1 MTFPASNGRQRGDT
15 VPTRIGQV
23 RPSHLMTT
31 AGIGAIADLP
41 SMSVIVRGL
50 DVWSPEQQIT
60 IHEPR
65 LLSEVQRRLGP
76 GVRAL
81 RTAPWDPNATED
93 AWTKVGIPVTPFP
106 GWVRCP
112 RCHRL
117 GSLYPSGQF
126 ELVHV
131 SGKRPDL
138 AKIIHKTCLK
148 QQNTRDRNKR
158 ACVPARFVVACE
170 DGHLDDFPYVDFVH
184 ANSVEPC
191 AGPKLT
197 MSDASST
204 LGPRVYVKCAEC
216 NAKPRNIQEAT
227 GSDGWE
233 KLPVCRGRH
242 PHLQRFTP
250 CGKDLKLMVLGA
262 SNLWFN
268 VSASALHLPQGH
280 SIAELITGEWELFEE
295 IPSMKAAQRLIDRMD
310 DLRALRDKDINEVWT
325 VIQQLQNAG
334 GPQTHATD
342 GDLLGA
348 EWDLLS
354 HPTTE
359 KQDEDF
365 KAIPTDTPDGYERW
379 LTQVVQ
385 VPRLREVTALLG
397 FTRISAIDPEDTRA
411 ARVVPLGR
419 NVTWLPSVEK
429 RGEGI
434 FLELQEGAVAAWSR
448 CASRHERVTAL
459 SAAYRQW
466 RHNRKL
472 PADHAFPVARYT
484 LLHTLSHLL
493 IRQVALECGYS
504 SASLKERIY
513 YGTPRNPTA
522 GILLSTAASDS
533 EGTLGGLVSL
543 GKPAH
548 LKRMLDQAFDD
559 ARLCSS
565 DPLCA
570 EHVPED
576 SSDTLHA
583 AACHACLFASET
595 SCESNNR
602 WLDRALVVDL
612 THDGLAFEP

>member
-1 MTFPASNGRQRGDT
+1 MAFSSASSRPPTGS

-41 SMSVIVRGL
+41 SMSVVVRGL
-50 DVWSPEQQIT
+50 DAWNPEQQTT
-60 IHEPR
+60 INEPR
-65 LLSEVQRRLGP
+65 LLTEVQRRLGP
-76 GVRAL
+76 GIRAL
-81 RTAPWDPNATED
+81 RTAPWDPRAADD
-93 AWTKVGIPVTPFP
+93 AWTRTGIPVTPFP

-112 RCHRL
+112 RCYRL

-126 ELVHV
+126 ELIHV
-131 SGKRPDL
+131 SGRRPDL
-138 AKIIHKTCLK
+138 AKIVHKTCLK

-158 ACVPARFVVACE
+158 ACVPARFLVACE
-170 DGHLDDFPYVDFVH
+170 KGHLDDFPYVDFVH
-184 ANSVEPC
+184 ANSTEPC

-197 MSDASST
+197 MSDAAST
-204 LGPRVYVKCAEC
+204 LGPRVYVRCVEC
-216 NAKPRNIQEAT
+216 GAARNIQET
-227 GSDGWE
+227 SGSDGWE

-242 PHLQRFTP
+242 PHLQRFSS
-250 CGKDLKLMVLGA
+250 CGKNLKLMVLGA

-268 VSASALHLPQGH
+268 VSASALHLPQGQ
-280 SIAELITGEWELFEE
+280 STADLVAAEWDLFEE
-295 IPSMKAAQRLIDRMD
+295 QPGPKAVQRLIDRMD
-310 DLRALRDKDINEVWT
+310 DLRALREKEITEVWA
-325 VIQQLQNAG
+325 VIERFRAAG
-334 GPQTHATD
+334 GPQTGTDD
-342 GDLLGA
+342 GDLLSA

-365 KAIPTDTPDGYERW
+365 KATPTDTPDGYERM

-397 FTRISAIDPEDTRA
+397 FTRISATDPEDARA
-411 ARVVPLGR
+411 ARVVALGR
-419 NVTWLPSVEK
+419 DVTWLPAVEK

-434 FLELQEGAVAAWSR
+434 FLELQEEAVRSWAQR
-448 CASRHERVTAL
+448 ASRHERVTEL
-459 SAAYRQW
+459 SEAYRRW
-466 RHNRKL
+466 RHNRRQ
-472 PADHAFPVARYT
+472 PPDHNFPIARYA

-513 YGTPRNPTA
+513 YGTPRSPMA

-543 GKPAH
+543 GKPIH
-548 LKRMLDQAFDD
+548 LKRLLDQAFED

-576 SSDTLHA
+576 PSDTLHA

-595 SCESNNR
+595 SCEANNR
-602 WLDRALVVDL
+602 WLDRALLVDL